1 MYNELSS
8 QGYSNLD
15 ASAGNLLKLP
25 GEANQNSSPT
35 SVTKMQE
42 ESLILDGSMNEKS
55 AAAIIK
61 DQFDDGNDPFDE
73 KPATEK
79 DIKSVIDSMPAL
91 YQTRQ
96 YNYSNAMFNCE
107 VVTTFVIHEY
117 IENSPF
123 RRQKPIFYVKETSK
137 YHERNIQL
145 LFYLVQIADHSFM
158 NFVPLEKMEKKKK
171 HLFK

>member
-15 ASAGNLLKLP
+15 NSRVDLMKLP

-35 SVTKMQE
+35 SVTKMQDD
-42 ESLILDGSMNEKS
+42 SLMVDGSLNEKS
-55 AAAIIK
+55 HAAVIQ
-61 DQFDDGNDPFDE
+61 DQFDDIPFDE

-79 DIKSVIDSMPAL
+79 DIKNIIDSMPAL

-145 LFYLVQIADHSFM
+145 
-158 NFVPLEKMEKKKK
+158 
-171 HLFK
+171 